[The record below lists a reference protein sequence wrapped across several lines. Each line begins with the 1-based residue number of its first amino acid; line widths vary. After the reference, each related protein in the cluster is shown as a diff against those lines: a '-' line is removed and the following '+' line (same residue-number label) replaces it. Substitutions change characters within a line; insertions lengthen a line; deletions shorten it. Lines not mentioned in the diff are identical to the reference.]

1 MDTRRWLTLALAATI
16 LMAATFTG
24 CRGRSGE
31 VEEEATVTPI
41 PTAVVPSKPTYKVQ
55 RGPIAEE
62 VKFTGRIAPVQ
73 EEELFF
79 RMDGRVAKV
88 LVKQGDQVKKG
99 DLLAELEINDL
110 LNQLAQ
116 AKVNLEQAQLQLKQ
130 AEESAAGNKAQAEIA
145 LEVAKLRLA
154 QAKAQDPSP
163 SVAIAAA
170 NRDKAAAAVQRAQ
183 AAYDA
188 RAQRPGVAGSPE
200 AAYLQQATLDYE
212 IAKAQYQQALQAQ
225 KAWELNVQILEQEV
239 KAAELNLKKVEAVNP
254 VLAQE
259 VAKAKLVVDRLEA
272 QVADARLVAP
282 FDGEVTLVAA
292 YAGRSA
298 TAYRPVITI
307 AAPGALEISA
317 ELTSETMQKL
327 SIGQPC
333 SIVIVNY
340 PTKEF
345 HGTIRRLPYPYG
357 SGGSSTAASA
367 EEDRSTRISI
377 DDADVTLEKG
387 ALVRVTVTL
396 QKKDNVLWLPPE
408 AIRTFQGKD
417 FVLVLEGEGQRRV
430 PVKIGIKGEDRVE
443 IISGVT
449 EGQVVVG
456 P

>member
-200 AAYLQQATLDYE
+200 AAYL
-212 IAKAQYQQALQAQ
+212 LQAQ